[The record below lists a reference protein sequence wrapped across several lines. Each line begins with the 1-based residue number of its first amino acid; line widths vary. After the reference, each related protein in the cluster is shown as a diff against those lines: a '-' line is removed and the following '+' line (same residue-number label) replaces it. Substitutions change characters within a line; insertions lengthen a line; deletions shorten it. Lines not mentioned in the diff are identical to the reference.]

1 MVDIVLNPER
11 EMGGKQEASA
21 ICVLVVCSQKVMQGE
36 LLPNLHNFFC
46 SFVVTTADSI
56 SENGQFSNIMI

>member
-1 MVDIVLNPER
+1 MG
-11 EMGGKQEASA
+11 GGKQEASA